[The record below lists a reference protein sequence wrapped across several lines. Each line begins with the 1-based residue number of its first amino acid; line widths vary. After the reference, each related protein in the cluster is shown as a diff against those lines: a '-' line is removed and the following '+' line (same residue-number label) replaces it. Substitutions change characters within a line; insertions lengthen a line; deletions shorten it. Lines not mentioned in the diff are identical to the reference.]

1 MSMWRRRTE
10 EINRLV
16 GSWNWMKMPQ
26 SRQQQEKQTCSSVV
40 VLLLFSVASLS
51 LSSDT
56 VQSLPIWFLSLGL
69 DWTLINTTRLFN
81 NRSLTLAVF
90 LFFRCSLVSLGR
102 KNSWMTWVQKLHSQP
117 GLSKMCDDLP
127 FFTKTQYLFSDTR
140 TLRLVPHPAAASFC
154 QDVWPYF
161 TFSCLHFD
169 LVLLGRIAHFKGGGG
184 EQLRPSHVIRSLR
197 QKNLFRLLFSLVG
210 APLNTLTQLAS
221 LWACTQI
228 FDW

>member
-127 FFTKTQYLFSDTR
+127 FLPR
-140 TLRLVPHPAAASFC
+140 HN
-154 QDVWPYF
+154 
-161 TFSCLHFD
+161 
-169 LVLLGRIAHFKGGGG
+169 I
-184 EQLRPSHVIRSLR
+184 
-197 QKNLFRLLFSLVG
+197 FSLVRE
-210 APLNTLTQLAS
+210 LSDSSHTLLLRPFVKMFGHISLFLAS
-221 LWACTQI
+221 ILTLCCSGA
-228 FDW
+228 